1 MANTNEYTVYTKW
14 LALKLREQGFR
25 LVRTGINPNFPQYI
39 TYVFE
44 DCLDLHIAIRQ
55 LTEKRKKAQ

>member
-1 MANTNEYTVYTKW
+1 MANEKEYTIYTKW

-25 LVRTGINPNFPQYI
+25 LIRTGVNPNFPQYI

-44 DCLDLHIAIRQ
+44 DNLDLHIAVRQ
-55 LTEKRKKAQ
+55 LTQRRKHQ